1 MLTTL
6 DLLSDFDQKICSL
19 KPIVII
25 LLERS
30 TILLSINMNVLKVHI
45 FWKFSQMPGWP

>member
-1 MLTTL
+1 MLTTI

-30 TILLSINMNVLKVHI
+30 TILLSINMNV
-45 FWKFSQMPGWP
+45 